1 MLLGQSQKEI
11 EYLLEKSGSKSTI
24 TLWGNDVM
32 TEDQIHSLANLIQEI
47 GPQKFYLDVN
57 ENLRLKIMDCLEK
70 NDINLKFFTQCQNA
84 LQKSIF

>member
-1 MLLGQSQKEI
+1 MYQLISFLLLGQSQKEI

-57 ENLRLKIMDCLEK
+57 ENLRLKILNYLEK
-70 NDINLKFFTQCQNA
+70 
-84 LQKSIF
+84 

>member
-1 MLLGQSQKEI
+1 MITFELIYIFLIGQSHKEI
-11 EYLLEKSGSKSTI
+11 EYLLYKSGSKSSI

-57 ENLRLKIMDCLEK
+57 EDLRLRIMNHFEK
-70 NDINLKFFTQCQNA
+70 
-84 LQKSIF
+84 

>member
-1 MLLGQSQKEI
+1 MLGQSQKEI

-47 GPQKFYLDVN
+47 GPQKFYLDLN
-57 ENLRLKIMDCLEK
+57 EDLRLRIMNHFEK
-70 NDINLKFFTQCQNA
+70 
-84 LQKSIF
+84 

>member
-1 MLLGQSQKEI
+1 M

-47 GPQKFYLDVN
+47 GPQKFYLDVY
-57 ENLRLKIMDCLEK
+57 EDLRLKIMDCLEK
-70 NDINLKFFTQCQNA
+70 
-84 LQKSIF
+84 